1 MNRVLQP
8 NNTVVVQAR
17 AAHTHDGGVVTF
29 TNKNATQED
38 EDMSSCCCWPSR
50 KTTKSLPQ
58 FLNVSEPSSTMHT
71 PPTKR
76 ELDDAKKRIATLHNA
91 LLDKSLV
98 HTPDMDVEEMLSI
111 MTRVVD
117 EQRVLSLMYEDL
129 VNHNIEERIA
139 TGNNDSRRPGVGAGP
154 AIPVYSTRNS
164 TVLERSNQMKG
175 DRTYPIPP
183 YNDSLTP
190 GMPVNSRVYPTHT
203 STVRERVKEMQD
215 ERHLTL
221 LPHADIAAP
230 GTNIHEILSPQEKA
244 FVAAHTNLKEKTVE
258 ADNAVRQALAV
269 KVMAQKYNGGD
280 TRSNITTRAGVTQ
293 TDRDKAKLEKLQ
305 LKAAEKA
312 KKKVS
317 NLAAAGTATDITSAT
332 LGNGSI
338 LAVPASPV
346 IDKAAATANAT
357 LTKEAKEAEN
367 EEKKAKEKLAKKT
380 AEMDAADKGATDA
393 TNAAATAKAALKADA
408 KATRKAEKANK

>member
-1 MNRVLQP
+1 MNRVPQP

-38 EDMSSCCCWPSR
+38 EDMSSCCCWPSSR
-50 KTTKSLPQ
+50 KTTKLPAQ
-58 FLNVSEPSSTMHT
+58 FLDVSEPPSTMHT

-76 ELDDAKKRIATLHNA
+76 ELDDAKKRIATLHDA

-183 YNDSLTP
+183 YNDSLSP
-190 GMPVNSRVYPTHT
+190 GEPVNSRVYPTHT

-221 LPHADIAAP
+221 LPHADTAAP
-230 GTNIHEILSPQEKA
+230 GTKIHEILSPRDKT
-244 FVAAHTNLKEKTVE
+244 FVSVHTNLKEQTVKT
-258 ADNAVRQALAV
+258 DNALRTAV
-269 KVMAQKYNGGD
+269 AVELMASKFEPVQESIK
-280 TRSNITTRAGVTQ
+280 TTPLGR
-293 TDRDKAKLEKLQ
+293 KAKRDLEEKQ
-305 LKAAEKA
+305 RKA
-312 KKKVS
+312 KAEVQEAVS
-317 NLAAAGTATDITSAT
+317 KLAAAGTATEKIAAP
-332 LGNGSI
+332 LVAPGSGSV
-338 LAVPASPV
+338 LAVPKEGSVV
-346 IDKAAATANAT
+346 IDKAKATANAT
-357 LTKEAKEAEN
+357 ATAAVKEAEK
-367 EEKKAKEKLAKKT
+367 ELEKAKGKADNKSAVAKDAANAEDIAKDALKT
-380 AEMDAADKGATDA
+380 A
-393 TNAAATAKAALKADA
+393 KADA
-408 KATRKAEKANK
+408 KAARKAEKANK